1 VILGIGAD
9 LCRVERIRRS
19 ITRFGDSW
27 IDHLFSAEER
37 RLCYAAADPVLLFAR
52 GFCGKEACAKALGT
66 GLSDGIDWRDLEV
79 LQSRTDVTLR
89 VAGAAHERLVD
100 LTPQGRVARIQISC
114 SDDRELA
121 QAFVVVSALR
131 L

>member
-79 LQSRTDVTLR
+79 LQSRTGVTLR
-89 VAGAAHERLVD
+89 VAGAAHERLVEF
-100 LTPQGRVARIQISC
+100 TPQGRVARIQISC